1 MTELIYCA
9 GGNKRMADIAVKHG
23 FTYGAQLPAT
33 VYHPVQFADQD
44 WKKPDRAKY
53 MIALKEHRPRM
64 ATVLDL
70 ERDDQLEEILSWAV
84 EAMRYVQ
91 TVIIIPKSFGSIAKL
106 PRFIRGKE
114 VRLGYSVPTK
124 FGATSV
130 PVWEFGDWPVHL
142 LGGSPQRQYALREYL
157 NVVSADGNYS
167 QKQANERCQ
176 FFAPV
181 QIKNRADGSSAYL
194 TDFVANG
201 NFPYLREVA
210 ISARSWEGDIPYLA
224 FNLSCINIQNLWRHG
239 AVCTVRYGVEGDIE
253 QIVAISRQWRSELG
267 YVMRPALR
275 ESITRKT
282 LFVAVHDTR
291 VVGFVNSR
299 TRRDGVNVIYEIAVH
314 RDWIGHYV
322 GSCLLQAVPT
332 PTRLKC
338 TVDNERANLFYEMS
352 GFCFAGREAGKH
364 RPLNVWERV

>member
-9 GGNKRMADIAVKHG
+9 GGNKRFADIAVRHG

-44 WKKPDRAKY
+44 WKQPDRAKY
-53 MIALKEHRPRM
+53 MAALKEHRPRM

-70 ERDDQLEEILSWAV
+70 EHEDQLEEVLSWAD
-84 EAMRYVQ
+84 EAARYVE
-91 TVIIIPKSFGSIAKL
+91 TVIIIPKAFGIISKL
-106 PRFIRGKE
+106 PTTIRGKAI
-114 VRLGYSVPTK
+114 RLGYSVPTK

-130 PVWEFGDWPVHL
+130 PVWEFGAWSVHL
-142 LGGSPQRQYALREYL
+142 LGGSPQRQYTLREYL
-157 NVVSADGNYS
+157 NVQSADGNYS
-167 QKQANERCQ
+167 QKQAVQRCQ

-181 QIKNRADGSSAYL
+181 KISSG
-194 TDFVANG
+194 ANG
-201 NFPYLREVA
+201 NFPQIGEVA
-210 ISARSWEGDIPYLA
+210 VSAREWTEDVPYLC
-224 FNLSCINIQNLWRHG
+224 FNLSCINIKNLWRNG
-239 AVCTVRYGVEGDIE
+239 AVCTVRYGVEEDIE
-253 QIVAISRQWRSELG
+253 KIIAISRQWRDELG

-275 ESITRKT
+275 ESIERKT

-314 RDWIGHYV
+314 RDWIGHAI
-322 GSCLLQAVPT
+322 GKCLLQAIPT

-338 TVDNERANLFYEMS
+338 TVDNERGNLFYEAN
-352 GFCFAGREAGKH
+352 GFCFTGREPGKQ
-364 RPLNVWERV
+364 RELNVWEKQS